1 MLNLRTKRNTRL
13 ILLEIVLIV
22 FLIIW
27 IYPLINILLNS
38 FKPVKDMMLQF
49 LDAPKELRFENYVD
63 AWTKLDFP
71 KAILNTFLVTV
82 FSVGGIVL
90 FGSMA
95 AYKLARMKTKLSY
108 VILMLCISPMLI
120 PFQTIMIT
128 LTQVAKALH
137 LTGSIWG
144 LVIMY
149 WGISTPFTIFLY
161 HGFIK
166 MVPISLDESA
176 TIDGASSFK
185 TFFKIIFPLLKSV
198 TITSIV
204 INALYIWN
212 DFLLPLLM
220 VSSNKATRTIQIA
233 LYTNFGIHE
242 VKWTLALPGL
252 IISILP
258 AIIFFIIMQKHIIKG
273 IAGGAVKG

>member
-1 MLNLRTKRNTRL
+1 MLNLRTKKNTRL
-13 ILLEIVLIV
+13 ILLEIVLFV

-63 AWTKLDFP
+63 AWTKLDFS

-108 VILMLCISPMLI
+108 VILMICISPMLI

-166 MVPISLDESA
+166 MVPVSLDESA

-198 TITSIV
+198 TITTIV

-252 IISILP
+252 IISIVP